1 MKGPALPPSLLNR
14 LPPSPEPFLWLLFS
28 GGGVAAALFVPSLL
42 FLFGLAFPLG
52 WIDPPSFDH
61 VQSVAQHPLT
71 RLVVFGLCVLLLF
84 HFAHRFRYTLYDG
97 LRIKSPAVALA
108 CYGVA
113 AVAAILVGIDVLTV

>member
-1 MKGPALPPSLLNR
+1 MKRPGLPPSLQQR

-52 WIDPPSFDH
+52 WIDPPPFDH
-61 VQSVAQHPLT
+61 LQAVARHPLT
-71 RLVVFGLCVLLLF
+71 RLVVFGLCVALLF

-97 LRIKSPAVALA
+97 LRIKSQAVALG
-108 CYGVA
+108 CYAIAAVGSILIGVA
-113 AVAAILVGIDVLTV
+113 VLRV

>member
-1 MKGPALPPSLLNR
+1 MGS
-14 LPPSPEPFLWLLFS
+14 
-28 GGGVAAALFVPSLL
+28 
-42 FLFGLAFPLG
+42 AFPLG

-97 LRIKSPAVALA
+97 LRIKSLAVALG
-108 CYGVA
+108 CYGIA
-113 AVAAILVGIDVLTV
+113 AVGSILIGVAVITV